1 MSARPA
7 SGSHEGLAER
17 SSDLHGDP
25 SAQRKTTAQARRDAI
40 LAAMPKEDFDAL
52 AAALARLLL
61 SAARVNGRAA
71 AAPERTTEQEDIS
84 CAYSAPRSSSTSLGK
99 S

>member
-7 SGSHEGLAER
+7 
-17 SSDLHGDP
+17 
-25 SAQRKTTAQARRDAI
+25 SAQRKTTAEARRDAI

-71 AAPERTTEQEDIS
+71 TASERTTDQEAVS
-84 CAYSAPRSSSTSLGK
+84 
-99 S
+99 